1 MRMVLPIEKGDQIMK
16 IGLIGYGNIGRF
28 LLQSINQNNLIKDGR
43 ITVIS
48 GRNPEHGQM
57 IAEEYGAEYVQDV
70 NQLIEKDVDIVIEA
84 ATVEV
89 VKKHAAAILRSGKDF
104 LVISVGALADRSFY
118 EQLHMICE
126 QSRVKL
132 LLPSGAIGGLDI
144 LKAAKSI
151 GQLETVSITTRKP
164 PKALP
169 GAPLE
174 EETVLF
180 SGCAEEAIQRFPQNI
195 NVSIILSLA
204 GIGPAKTFVTIIA
217 DPKSEKNSHSI
228 VASGSFGKLSLNVE
242 NDPMPNNPKTSY
254 LAALSVISTL
264 QNKDALI
271 QVG

>member
-1 MRMVLPIEKGDQIMK
+1 MK

-28 LLQSINQNNLIKDGR
+28 LLQNINHNHLIKDGK
-43 ITVIS
+43 ITLIS
-48 GRNPEHGQM
+48 GRNPELGQK
-57 IAEEYGAEYVQDV
+57 IADEYDAEYVQDV
-70 NQLIEKDVDIVIEA
+70 NQLIESDVDLVIEA

-89 VKKHAAAILRSGKDF
+89 VKKHAAAILKSGKDF

-118 EQLHMICE
+118 EQLHLICE
-126 QSRVKL
+126 KSGTKL

-151 GQLETVSITTRKP
+151 GQLETVAITTRKS

-169 GAPLE
+169 GAPLDQ
-174 EETVLF
+174 ETVLF
-180 SGCAEEAIQRFPQNI
+180 SGCAEEAIQKFPQNI

-204 GIGPAKTFVTIIA
+204 GIGPAKTAVTIIA
-217 DPKSEKNSHSI
+217 DPKAEKNSHTI
-228 VASGSFGKLSLNVE
+228 EASGSFGKLSVKVE
-242 NDPMPNNPKTSY
+242 NDPMPENPKTSY

-264 QNKDALI
+264 QSKDALI